1 MMSGVRPSPARKKI
15 TLERTFVASIE
26 EVWDLWTT
34 KEGIESWWGPEGFA
48 TEVASIDLRPGG
60 ELVYSFTAVAPD
72 QVTFLRNAGMPLV
85 QTVRATYTEVVPPR
99 RLAYR
104 TRADFMPGVEPYDVD
119 TAVDLIAG
127 AAGVRVV
134 LTLDAMHDEQWSKLM
149 VLGWE
154 SELGKLARV
163 LESRRS

>member
-1 MMSGVRPSPARKKI
+1 
-15 TLERTFVASIE
+15 
-26 EVWDLWTT
+26 
-34 KEGIESWWGPEGFA
+34 
-48 TEVASIDLRPGG
+48 
-60 ELVYSFTAVAPD
+60 
-72 QVTFLRNAGMPLV
+72 MPLV
-85 QTVRATYTEVVPPR
+85 QTVRATYTEVDPPR

-134 LTLDAMHDEQWSKLM
+134 LTLDAMHDEHWSKLM
-149 VLGWE
+149 VMGWE

-163 LESRRS
+163 LESRRSS